1 MHFAIVCLDKP
12 DSHAVRTENRPAHV
26 EHLKAHDSQILV
38 AGPLLSDDG
47 QTPVGSLL
55 IMEFEDVDAAR
66 AFAESDPY
74 NKAGLFKTV
83 NICPYRKVFPEA

>member
-12 DSHAVRTENRPAHV
+12 DHGAVRTDNRPAHI
-26 EHLKAHDSQILV
+26 EHLKAHEANILV

-47 QTPVGSLL
+47 QSPVGSLL
-55 IMEFEDVDAAR
+55 IMDFGNLEAAQK
-66 AFAESDPY
+66 FASDDPY

-83 NICPYRKVFPEA
+83 NICPWRKVIPAA